1 MKIGA
6 IDVFSKAFDEN
17 NYGWETMARKLN
29 SKQEI
34 RDFVVKVTAEA
45 RHHASEVENII
56 SDLEHE
62 VLNKINLPT
71 DTFTVYERNGQLART
86 CWVVFSGNRYAFSY
100 NYEKKKIELREW
112 SIQGDVRTAFD
123 NSTPASLVKSVIAQ
137 L

>member
-1 MKIGA
+1 MKIGV

-17 NYGWETMARKLN
+17 NYGWEIMARKLN

-56 SDLEHE
+56 ADLEHE

-71 DTFTVYERNGQLART
+71 DTFTAYERNGQLART

-100 NYEKKKIELREW
+100 SYKKKKIELKKG
-112 SIQGDVRTAFD
+112 SIQGKPVEDFD